1 MPASAK
7 QVEEE
12 TIRLYETLAVR
23 EDLDDDDAEVLLT
36 WAEGQIKRLAQEDGD
51 FAQKNRFLRQLLAR
65 INTLVGQRPYVND
78 EGEMQYLN
86 ALMKV
91 LPINGYTDLTP
102 EQVLACLPEDRAD
115 VRANLTALLDLLNRD
130 LPPQLVPPPT
140 RAELP
145 PPRTWL
151 EAALRYHAQPPDA
164 SDTTTGDPS

>member
-1 MPASAK
+1 MPASPK

-12 TIRLYETLAVR
+12 TIRLYETPAVR
-23 EDLDDDDAEVLLT
+23 EDLDDDDAAVLLT

-65 INTLVGQRPYVND
+65 INTLVGQRPYVD
-78 EGEMQYLN
+78 AAGEQHYLD

-91 LPINGYTDLTP
+91 LPMNGYTLTA
-102 EQVLACLPEDRAD
+102 EQVLACLPDDRAN

-140 RAELP
+140 SAELP

-164 SDTTTGDPS
+164 SNATTGDPS